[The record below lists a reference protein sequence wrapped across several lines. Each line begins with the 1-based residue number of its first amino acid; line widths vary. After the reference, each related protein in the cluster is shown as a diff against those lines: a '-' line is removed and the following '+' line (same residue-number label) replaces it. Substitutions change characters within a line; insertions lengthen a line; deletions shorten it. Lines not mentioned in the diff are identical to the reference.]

1 MLISQDA
8 KGREGYSPRFDPAM
22 SMDYDTLASFAQCIW
37 GFWHHGGARA
47 RTVNTWCHFHVE
59 PFFGWLSDLQ
69 TRGGFL
75 SCSLAHFMEDIF
87 PRGRQTSGFCRIK
100 VLNNYSEI
108 GKTSHLAICNLHARG
123 MSSRPSLTGNI
134 SYSSFPFPPQ
144 LLSER
149 SKWMVEPRDLDFVKL
164 LHLRPRDSGFE
175 QPCTWIW
182 ASLISYNKISSGI
195 NYELDSC

>member
-22 SMDYDTLASFAQCIW
+22 SMDYDTLASLAQCIW

-87 PRGRQTSGFCRIK
+87 PRGRQTSGYCQIK
-100 VLNNYSEI
+100 ILNNYSEWEREDKLFSNLQSACKRNEF
-108 GKTSHLAICNLHARG
+108 KTFADREYFLFFFPISTTALIWEKQMNGWAARSWILLYYYTLDQGIMDLSHPAQDL
-123 MSSRPSLTGNI
+123 SLPHI
-134 SYSSFPFPPQ
+134 IQ
-144 LLSER
+144 
-149 SKWMVEPRDLDFVKL
+149 
-164 LHLRPRDSGFE
+164 
-175 QPCTWIW
+175 
-182 ASLISYNKISSGI
+182 
-195 NYELDSC
+195 